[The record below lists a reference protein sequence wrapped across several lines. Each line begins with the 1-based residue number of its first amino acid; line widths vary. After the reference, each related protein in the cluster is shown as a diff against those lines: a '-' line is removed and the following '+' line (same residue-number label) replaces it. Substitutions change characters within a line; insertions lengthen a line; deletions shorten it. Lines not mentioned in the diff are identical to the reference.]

1 MTWLDGCSDP
11 KTARER
17 AETAFYAPIG
27 MLSPL
32 WLVFGAAASAGAAF
46 WMMTRLAKPLNIE
59 AVMAASP
66 EAAIIEVPL
75 PAPMVDE
82 ATVEPTVLAPVEEP
96 LIEPVF
102 EALAEVE
109 AAVADDLTKLA
120 GVGPKIAQA
129 LAERGVERFEQLA
142 AWTEEELAAFDA
154 ALDLRGRAIRAG
166 FVDQARRL
174 AAGEA

>member
-1 MTWLDGCSDP
+1 MVWMDGFSDL

-27 MLSPL
+27 MMSPL

-46 WMMTRLAKPLNIE
+46 WLMTRFAKPLNIE

-66 EAAIIEVPL
+66 EAAIVDVAPPAPAADEVP
-75 PAPMVDE
+75 
-82 ATVEPTVLAPVEEP
+82 VEIAVLSPVEQP
-96 LIEPVF
+96 LIEPVV
-102 EALAEVE
+102 EALVEVE
-109 AAVADDLTKLA
+109 AAIADDLTRLA

-142 AWTEEELAAFDA
+142 AWTEEDLAAFDA
-154 ALDLRGRAIRAG
+154 ALDLRGRAIRAD
-166 FVDQARRL
+166 FVGQARRL
-174 AAGEA
+174 ADGEA